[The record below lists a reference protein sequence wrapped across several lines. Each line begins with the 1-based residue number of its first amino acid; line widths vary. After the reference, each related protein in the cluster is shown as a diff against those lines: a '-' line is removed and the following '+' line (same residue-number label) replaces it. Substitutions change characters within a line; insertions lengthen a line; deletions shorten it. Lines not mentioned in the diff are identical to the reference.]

1 MFETRFNIKSLT
13 TAILFMAAVLIFT
26 HLPQETM
33 PSPLQKDGV
42 DKLQHVLAY
51 GVITFLFIL
60 SLKSSPSLLSA
71 LFLFFAISAV
81 GIVDEATQSLV
92 NRTASVNDWL
102 ADIIGI
108 IVTLTCFVVFKRKRQ
123 STLTPTPDL

>member
-1 MFETRFNIKSLT
+1 MFETYFNIKSLI
-13 TAILFMAAVLIFT
+13 TAILFTVAVLVFS

-51 GVITFLFIL
+51 GVITFLFL
-60 SLKSSPSLLSA
+60 VSLRTSPTILSA
-71 LFLFFAISAV
+71 LLLFLAV
-81 GIVDEATQSLV
+81 SVIAAFDELTQPFM
-92 NRTASVNDWL
+92 NRTASITDLV

-108 IVTLTCFVVFKRKRQ
+108 LFVLFFSTMRRRQ
-123 STLTPTPDL
+123 FLRPKP

>member
-13 TAILFMAAVLIFT
+13 TAILFMAAVLVFT
-26 HLPQETM
+26 HLPQETI

-81 GIVDEATQSLV
+81 GIVDEATQFLV

-108 IVTLTCFVVFKRKRQ
+108 MMALLFSKVYKRRFQK
-123 STLTPTPDL
+123 TKIA